1 MTTPSNALTSAR
13 RSTSA
18 RLRGI
23 ELPLEWQLSSIAAAD
38 LALTRGKDKRTT
50 RRLVEHATKLA
61 SVGVAK

>member
-1 MTTPSNALTSAR
+1 MANSELTTTR
-13 RSTSA
+13 RSVSA
-18 RLRGI
+18 KLRGLPI
-23 ELPLEWQLSSIAAAD
+23 PLEWQLSSIAAAD